1 MMIFFVI
8 FMVVL
13 ALIFQKQISESC
25 LENIREDYWPDEN
38 IVEPDEC
45 FDLVISLQNVGKR
58 DISYVRVETY
68 FSKVLRL
75 HMEGSGITKDVER
88 GGKSVSCSA
97 WLRPYQEVQFQIPIS
112 IAERGLYVLPH
123 PSVFGGDFL
132 GLREQRRIFERFRE
146 VVVAPKEASDQELQ
160 EVLGSFLGDY
170 SVRRFLYEDPVLTVG
185 YREYTGRE
193 PMKMISWKQSVR
205 GNGLMV
211 KQYDYTMEPM
221 ISVILNVDS
230 RADDK
235 ENLLER
241 CFSLAR
247 TICRTLEDNGIPY
260 DFSTNATMT
269 GSLWECGD
277 MEEGKVPEGIGPQHF
292 ASVLEC
298 LGRASYN
305 SSCSCNKLIEKV
317 AAKFGMDR
325 GKILITPGDD
335 MLEGSACSGLK
346 DRSEGNFL
354 IIRASEDFCKVSENF
369 CKASEVSK
377 W

>member
-13 ALIFQKQISESC
+13 ALIFQRRMSKSC

-58 DISYVRVETY
+58 DIPYVRVEAY
-68 FSKVLRL
+68 FSKELKL
-75 HMEGSGITKDVER
+75 QLEGSGVMKDVER
-88 GGKSVSCSA
+88 GGKRVSRSV

-132 GLREQRRIFERFRE
+132 GLKEQRRIFERFRE
-146 VVVAPKEASDQELQ
+146 VVVAPKEVPDQELR
-160 EVLGSFLGDY
+160 EVMGSFLGDC

-185 YREYTGRE
+185 YREYTGHE

-211 KQYDYTMEPM
+211 KKYDYTMEPI

-230 RADDK
+230 REDDK

-241 CFSLAR
+241 CFSLTR
-247 TICRTLEDNGIPY
+247 TICRTLEDKGIPY
-260 DFSTNATMT
+260 DFSTNARMT
-269 GSLWECGD
+269 GELCICGN
-277 MEEGKVPEGIGPQHF
+277 MEERKVPEGIGPQHF
-292 ASVLEC
+292 AGVLEC
-298 LGRASYN
+298 LGRASYD
-305 SSCSCNKLIEKV
+305 SSCSCDRLIEKV
-317 AAKFGMDR
+317 AVKFGMDR
-325 GKILITPGDD
+325 GKILITPGED
-335 MLEGSACSGLK
+335 MLEGTAYSGLK
-346 DRSEGNFL
+346 DRPEGNFL
-354 IIRASEDFCKVSENF
+354 IIRASEDFCKTSE
-369 CKASEVSK
+369 ALK